1 MIFRDRLGL
10 LAAIV
15 PSVVMVAG
23 SAYAADGVITGQVRN
38 AATKAPVA
46 DVVITVTS
54 PSLQGEQI
62 VVTDAGGNFRIPQL
76 PTGDGYS
83 VRADKE
89 QYKPFSRGGMK
100 ITSGSTIRVNLE
112 LLPENIQAGEE
123 IVVVGKPPV
132 IDVGSSRVS
141 VTIDSEFTRRVA
153 VNPPAAKG
161 GATRSFESLAAVAP
175 GANADAYGV
184 SVNGTSSPENG
195 FIIDGVSANDPAFG
209 ILAVPLSA
217 EFVKEVNVITAGY
230 LPEYGRSIGGVM
242 DVVTKSGSNEFHGS
256 VFGAITPGAFEGQRT
271 LIPRAGQTIN
281 TNPTLGSV
289 RDFGFEIGG
298 PIIKDKLW
306 FFAGFSVALQRYRLE
321 RVLSRL
327 NHTYEDR
334 TMPDPMNPNGPPIA
348 GQDGV
353 LDTAV
358 PDIDDATGFQTAT
371 LLPGVPPQVYYADQ
385 QTTQYIGKL
394 TWNINQDHNVSITV
408 FGAPSKSGGNGTYGM
423 DAQDG
428 GVAVGNLVGTY
439 NSLGQTVDAFNNS
452 VVLKSS
458 SAFANKKF
466 LIDATLGWV
475 YNSIAQ
481 GAADG
486 SNVNDLNDPTK
497 LAYQPGMTWRRTSIP
512 GMSGT
517 QFHPITDFETLPQSA
532 IDACNTGGPQFANVN
547 CPVATY
553 RTGGPGQI
561 NIATSNRYQGRVIA
575 TALLNALGQHVIK
588 AGVDF
593 EVLNYTNTKAFGGG
607 VFFRESTNGV
617 NVADFRRYA
626 FLQGP
631 DDVVNLDVFESTS
644 TSTTVGGFL
653 QDSWNIMDRVTVNLG
668 VRYDA
673 QIVTGNDGNIGV
685 ALPNQWSPRIG
696 AIWDPTREGR
706 AKITANFARF
716 YQAITL
722 NMVDRSFPGE
732 LGVQK
737 NRSMNNPNSSPPL
750 NGVCN
755 PLDPVQARGP
765 ECNSVD
771 NLITLTGGLPYD
783 PNMKYF
789 VTGSD
794 RVPVDPDLKPQS
806 SDQIV
811 IGGEYELITDAR
823 IGGAYTRQWLN
834 YAIEDMSRDEAST
847 YFIGNPG
854 YGIAK
859 DFPAATRDYDSFMVY
874 FQKAFSNQWLAQV
887 NYTVS
892 WNRGNL
898 AGLFRPET
906 GQLDPNINSD
916 FDLISLLPNR
926 TGDLPGDRRHVVKVF
941 GAKEF
946 QLPANVTINLGLGYL
961 GRSGT
966 PLNVLGSHVQYG
978 DSEVFI
984 LPRGAGGRTPWVH
997 SIDTNVTF
1005 GYRFS
1010 KDSALTVG
1018 VDIFNLFNFQQ
1029 AIGFDQRYTLADV
1042 LPVKDGTAANL
1053 FGKEG
1058 EAPTDTSKKLLYS
1071 DGTDFQASD
1080 VNPNWKNPT
1089 QYQTPRQIRINARV
1103 TF

>member
-1 MIFRDRLGL
+1 
-10 LAAIV
+10 
-15 PSVVMVAG
+15 MVAG

-54 PSLQGEQI
+54 TSLQGEQI

-76 PTGDGYS
+76 PAGEGYS

-89 QYKPFSRGGMK
+89 QYKPFSRGGIK
-100 ITSGSTIRVNLE
+100 LTSGSTVRVNLE

-153 VNPPAAKG
+153 VNPPSAKG
-161 GATRSFESLAAVAP
+161 GASRSFESLAAVAP

-195 FIIDGVSANDPAFG
+195 FVIDGVSANDPAFG

-230 LPEYGRSIGGVM
+230 LPEYGRSVGGVM

-271 LIPRAGQTIN
+271 LIPRAGNTIN

-298 PIIKDKLW
+298 PIMKDKLW
-306 FFAGFSVALQRYRLE
+306 FFAGFSVALQRNRLE

-327 NHTYEDR
+327 NNTYED
-334 TMPDPMNPNGPPIA
+334 TDG
-348 GQDGV
+348 DGV
-353 LDTAV
+353 ADTANPV
-358 PDIDDATGFQTAT
+358 LDADTGFQTAT
-371 LLPGVPPQVYYADQ
+371 PLPGIQPQIYYADQ
-385 QTTQYIGKL
+385 QTMQYIGKL
-394 TWNINQDHNVSITV
+394 TWNINQDHNVSVTV
-408 FGAPSKSGGNGTYGM
+408 FGAPSTSGGNGTYGF

-428 GVAVGNLVGTY
+428 GVAVGNLVGSY
-439 NSLGQTVDAFNNS
+439 NSLAGTVDAFNNS
-452 VVLKSS
+452 VVIKSS
-458 SAFANKKF
+458 SAFSNKKF

-486 SNVNDLNDPTK
+486 SNVNDINDPTK
-497 LAYQPGMTWRRTSIP
+497 LAYQPGMTWRRSSNP
-512 GMSGT
+512 GL
-517 QFHPITDFETLPQSA
+517 HPITDFETLPA
-532 IDACNTGGPQFANVN
+532 EALAACNTGGAQFAADN

-553 RTGGPGQI
+553 RTGGPGLM

-575 TALLNALGQHVIK
+575 TALLSALGQHVIK

-593 EVLNYTNTKAFGGG
+593 EILNYTNTKGYGGG
-607 VFFRESTNGV
+607 VFFRESGNGN

-673 QIVTGNDGNIGV
+673 QIVSGNDGNIGV

-737 NRSMNNPNSSPPL
+737 NRSLNNPTGNPPK

-755 PLDPVQARGP
+755 PLDPLQARGP
-765 ECNSVD
+765 ECNSID
-771 NLITLTGGLPYD
+771 NLLTVTGPTPYD
-783 PNMKYF
+783 PNLKYI

-811 IGGEYELITDAR
+811 IGGEYEIITDSR

-854 YGIAK
+854 YGIAR
-859 DFPAATRDYDSFMVY
+859 DFPKATRDYDSFMAY

-926 TGDLPGDRRHVVKVF
+926 TGDLPGDRRHVIKLF

-1005 GYRFS
+1005 GYRFT
-1010 KDSALTVG
+1010 KDSTLTVG

-1029 AIGFDQRYTLADV
+1029 ATGFDQRYTLADV
-1042 LPVKDGTAANL
+1042 LPVPDGSEANL
-1053 FGKEG
+1053 FGKKG
-1058 EAPTDTSKKLLYS
+1058 EAPTDTSKKLLNA
-1071 DGTDFQASD
+1071 DGTDFEAEN

-1089 QYQTPRQIRINARV
+1089 AYQTPRQIRINARV

>member
-1 MIFRDRLGL
+1 MSIVGRLFRHLAHFWRDGGLVQLRDRLGL

-38 AATKAPVA
+38 ALTKAPVG

-54 PSLQGEQI
+54 PALQGEQI
-62 VVTDAGGNFRIPQL
+62 VVTGADGRFRVPQL
-76 PTGDGYS
+76 APGEGYTVNADGGS
-83 VRADKE
+83 A
-89 QYKPFSRGGMK
+89 YKPFGRGGIK
-100 ITSGSTIRVNLE
+100 LTSGSTIQVNIDLA
-112 LLPENIQAGEE
+112 PEGITQTID
-123 IVVVGKPPV
+123 IVAKAPV
-132 IDVGSSRVS
+132 IDVGSSRVA
-141 VTIDSEFTRRVA
+141 VTIDNEFTRRVA
-153 VNPPAAKG
+153 VNPPSAKG

-175 GANADAYGV
+175 GTNADTYGV
-184 SVNGTSSPENG
+184 SVNGTTSPENG

-209 ILAVPLSA
+209 ILATPLSA

-256 VFGAITPGAFEGQRT
+256 IFTSITPGQFEGQRT
-271 LIPRAGQTIN
+271 QIPRAASVVN
-281 TNPTLGSV
+281 TNPKLGSV
-289 RDFGFEIGG
+289 RDFGFEVGG
-298 PIIKDKLW
+298 PILKDKLW
-306 FFAGFSVALQRYRLE
+306 FFAGFSVALQRYQLTRE
-321 RVLSRL
+321 LSKL
-327 NHTYEDR
+327 NFTYSDED
-334 TMPDPMNPNGPPIA
+334 G
-348 GQDGV
+348 DGV
-353 LDTAV
+353 NDTATPITD
-358 PDIDDATGFQTAT
+358 PDTGFQTT
-371 LLPGVPPQVYYADQ
+371 SPLPGTTPQVYYADQ

-394 TWNINQDHNVSITV
+394 TWNINQDHNISLSV
-408 FGAPSKSGGNGTYGM
+408 FGAPSTSGGNGTFSL

-428 GVAVGNLVGTY
+428 GVAIGNIVGTY
-439 NSLGQTVDAFNNS
+439 NSLAQTVNAFNNN

-458 SAFANKKF
+458 SAFANKKY
-466 LIDATLGWV
+466 LVDATLGWV
-475 YNSIAQ
+475 HSSIAQ

-486 SNVNDLNDPTK
+486 SNVDDLNDPTK
-497 LAYQPGMTWRRTSIP
+497 LAYSPGMVWRRSRP
-512 GMSGT
+512 PNGL
-517 QFHPITDFETLPQSA
+517 HPITDFEQLPAAA
-532 IDACNTGGPQFANVN
+532 IAACQEGGAAFMNVA
-547 CPVATY
+547 CPAQTW
-553 RTGGPGQI
+553 RTGGPGLM

-575 TALLNALGQHVIK
+575 TALFSALGQHIVK

-593 EVLNYTNTKAFGGG
+593 ELLNYTNRKAYGGT
-607 VFFRESTNGV
+607 VLFRESTTGSY
-617 NVADFRRYA
+617 VADYRHYG

-631 DDVVNLDVFESTS
+631 DDVFNLPVFAATS
-644 TSTTVGGFL
+644 TSTTVGGFV
-653 QDSWNIMDRVTVNLG
+653 QDSWNILDRVTVNLG

-673 QIVTGNDGNIGV
+673 QVVVGNDGNVGV
-685 ALPNQWSPRIG
+685 SLPNQWSPRIG

-732 LGVQK
+732 LGTIS
-737 NRSMNNPNSSPPL
+737 NRSLRGPNNPG
-750 NGVCN
+750 GVCN
-755 PLDPVQARGP
+755 PLDPMEARGP

-771 NLITLTGGLPYD
+771 NLTTVTGSYD
-783 PNMKYF
+783 PNSKYL

-806 SDQIV
+806 SDQFV
-811 IGGEYELITDAR
+811 IGGEYEIITDAR
-823 IGGAYTRQWLN
+823 IGGAYTKQWLN

-854 YGIAK
+854 FGIAK
-859 DFPAATRDYDSFMVY
+859 DFPKAQRDYDSFMVY
-874 FQKAFSNQWLAQV
+874 FSKAFSDRWLAQV

-926 TGDLPGDRRHVVKVF
+926 MGDLPGDRRHVIKVY

-946 QLPANVTINLGLGYL
+946 VLPGNVTLSLGLSYL

-966 PLNVLGSHVQYG
+966 PLNVLGSHPIYG
-978 DSEVFI
+978 SSEVFI
-984 LPRGAGGRTPWVH
+984 LPRGTGGRTPWLH
-997 SIDTNVTF
+997 SIDTN
-1005 GYRFS
+1005 
-1010 KDSALTVG
+1010 LTVG
-1018 VDIFNLFNFQQ
+1018 YQFTKTNAVTVGLDIFNLFNFQQ
-1029 AIGFDQRYTLADV
+1029 VTGYDQSYTLADV
-1042 LPVKDGTAANL
+1042 LPITDGSAANL
-1053 FGKEG
+1053 YGKKG

-1071 DGTDFQASD
+1071 DGSDFQPED
-1080 VNPNWKNPT
+1080 VNPNWQNPT
-1089 QYQTPRQIRINARV
+1089 RYQTPRQIRLNARV